1 MKKTLLLIVITIFSA
16 AISSSITQAQTIIGG
31 TEDQVSS
38 PTEGLINST
47 FVDEPTMKGD
57 LLQMLANFLTYV
69 KNDYQDAS
77 ANNSAGEACGYFKG
91 ENTAGSNEQ
100 GVRPNADLS
109 MICAFLYKYGKD
121 KVTLPT
127 GVTWD
132 DVNKMARK
140 SLIFAYSTH
149 KANKLKACSAG
160 DYWGST
166 SSADYVWES
175 SLWSMSVAYSAYFQY
190 DSLTTAQKQYV
201 YNLVKAESNYELT
214 RNIPTGYAGDTK
226 SEENGWET
234 NILACALGLYPN
246 DALASQWYDRLR
258 SFAINCYSHINDA
271 TDASV
276 IDPDYNNKTVK
287 DLYLGKN
294 LYDDY
299 TLQNHNYFH
308 TSYQNVVMQE
318 LGESFLALKMFQ
330 TGINGT
336 EIWKTNALMHNNQ
349 NVMDKVL
356 NKLALADGELAMPNG
371 NDWSLFLYDQIAS
384 YSTMA
389 CFLKDPNALMLE
401 NLAYKNIKARQTTTT
416 DGSWLLRADVG
427 ARRMGVDAHRVMMTW
442 LMHEMASTA
451 SVTPTEW
458 SDFRANNDKAEVF
471 KTQNLVRANTKD
483 RFTCFSWSTG
493 ISSYTGYFTQNCPDK
508 NKIVVPYKANNTGN
522 ILGWYTVSGKA
533 TNATPVTSGIYDLK
547 GNSYTMNGVINTN
560 DASLTNNFAIYST
573 PGNAL
578 IYLDYV
584 KANSAVTITAAKGG
598 LLAISTDNFT
608 KLQRTIYHSNGR
620 YQTNGS
626 STVTFATSWANID
639 NQIGIVTPGT
649 TSMAF
654 GDRAVTNSIYT
665 SNFYPL
671 YSAASRAVASG
682 AVVDR
687 RQMIYYSGVS
697 AIKTQEF
704 ADNAVSLR
712 DSLPS
717 GWNGVIAID
726 PDSIRYMLV
735 SNFVGATTADMKAMS
750 FAEGAPVFSV
760 PTDISGGK
768 SIAHFSLAASHSVG
782 NALRVFVTSG
792 SITAQQGTDSISTY
806 LTNSSTSAKAIGLMI
821 ITANGKIT
829 GNINVPANSRIL
841 VTVNNGQLVPTDAP
855 LPKEPTNDITIL
867 VLKNAGFDV
876 APVTYNVAGAL
887 NSSAVNLW
895 AGLGYTSAYAYNLAN
910 WTNRSVVVS
919 NSTFTATFA
928 YGSSAKLNAIS
939 IPATDKNGISSGAC
953 LGVSSGWGTG
963 NAVQFTQKV
972 LIPAGKYILNYD
984 AYNANTNAT
993 TVINNLT
1000 GFRNGTTTLF
1010 DATTN
1015 FTASVWTTPA
1025 VSATFT
1031 STYQGEVSVG
1041 ASCSSGSSNAGPK
1054 LLYDNIRILTD
1065 QSIESAESFY
1075 WNAAKDSAQAAMNR
1089 FPSVTSGDLYNN
1101 LQTALLQ
1108 TYSSIDECATAVQ
1121 TLQDATA
1128 RFLAGAVVSSG
1139 VSSENDFGI
1148 RVYPNPASNNLMISG
1163 VNGKAKVKII
1173 NSEGR
1178 TLYNAASTQKNIVLN
1193 GYSSGLY
1200 IVIISEDSSETI
1212 KKIIVKN

>member
-1 MKKTLLLIVITIFSA
+1 MRKLKLLFIMTCIG
-16 AISSSITQAQTIIGG
+16 ISTQAQTIVGG
-31 TEDQVSS
+31 TEDAVSS
-38 PTEGLINST
+38 PTEGVITSG
-47 FVDEPTMKGD
+47 FVNESTMKGD
-57 LLQMLANFLTYV
+57 LLQMLASFMTYV
-69 KNDYQDAS
+69 KNDYQDA
-77 ANNSAGEACGYFKG
+77 AATNSAGEACGYFKG
-91 ENTAGSNEQ
+91 ENSAGSNEQ

-132 DVNKMARK
+132 DVNNMARK

-149 KANKLKACSAG
+149 KTNKLKTCAAG

-166 SSADYVWES
+166 SSTDYVWES

-190 DSLTTAQKQYV
+190 DQLTAAQKQYV
-201 YNLVKAESNYELT
+201 YNLVKSESNYELT
-214 RNIPTGYAGDTK
+214 RTIPTGYSGDTK
-226 SEENGWET
+226 AEENGWET
-234 NILACALGLYPN
+234 NILSCALGLYPN

-258 SFAINCYSHINDA
+258 AFAINCYSQLNDA

-276 IDPDYNNKTVK
+276 VDPAYNTKTVK

-330 TGINGT
+330 NGINGS
-336 EIWKTNALMHNNQ
+336 EVWKTNALMHNNQ

-401 NLAYKNIKARQTTTT
+401 NLAYKNIKARQSTTT

-427 ARRMGVDAHRVMMTW
+427 ARRMGVQAHRVMMTW

-451 SVTPTEW
+451 TVTPTNW
-458 SDFRANNDKAEVF
+458 SDFRQSHDQAEVF
-471 KTQNLVRANTKD
+471 TTQNIVRANTND

-493 ISSYTGYFTQNCPDK
+493 ISSYTGYFTQNSPDK

-522 ILGWYTVSGKA
+522 ILGWYTVSGKT
-533 TNATPVTSGIYDLK
+533 TNAAPVTSGIYNLQ

-560 DASLTNNFAIYST
+560 DASLTNNFALYST

-584 KANSAVTITAAKGG
+584 KANSAVTITGARGG
-598 LLAISTDNFT
+598 LLAVSTDDFT
-608 KLQRTIYHSNGR
+608 KLKRTIYHQNGR
-620 YQTNGS
+620 YQTDGS
-626 STVTFATSWANID
+626 STLTLATSWANID
-639 NQIGIVTPGT
+639 NQIGIVTPGNS
-649 TSMAF
+649 SMAF
-654 GDRAVTNSIYT
+654 GDRAANNSIYT

-671 YSAASRAVASG
+671 YSAASRTVNSG
-682 AVVDR
+682 DVVDR
-687 RQMIYYSGVS
+687 RQMIYYSGVT
-697 AIKTQEF
+697 ADKTKEF
-704 ADNAVSLR
+704 AGNAISLR
-712 DSLPS
+712 DSLPT
-717 GWNGVIAID
+717 GWNGVIATD

-760 PTDISGGK
+760 PTEISAGK
-768 SIAHFSLAASHSVG
+768 SIAHFTLTASHSVG

-792 SITAQQGTDSISTY
+792 NITAQQATDSTSTY
-806 LTNSSTSAKAIGLMI
+806 LTNNTGAVKTIGLMI

-829 GNINVPANSRIL
+829 GNMDVPANSRVL
-841 VTVNNGQLVPTDAP
+841 VTIKNGSLVAADAP

-867 VLKNAGFDV
+867 ALKNAGFDS
-876 APVTYNVAGAL
+876 APVTYNVAGTL
-887 NSSAVNLW
+887 NTSAVNLW
-895 AGLGYTSAYAYNLAN
+895 AGLGYTSAYAYNVTD

-928 YGSSAKLNAIS
+928 YGSSAKLNNIS
-939 IPATDKNGISSGAC
+939 IPSTDKNGINTGAC
-953 LGVSSGWGTG
+953 LGASSGWGTG

-972 LIPAGKYILNYD
+972 LLPSGNYKLNYD
-984 AYNANTNAT
+984 VYNGNTSAT
-993 TVINNLT
+993 TLISNLT
-1000 GFRNGTTTLF
+1000 GFRNGATTWY

-1015 FTASVWTTPA
+1015 FTASVWTT
-1025 VSATFT
+1025 SAASALFT
-1031 STYQGEVSVG
+1031 SPFRGEVSVG
-1041 ASCSSGSSNAGPK
+1041 ASCSNAGSGAGPK
-1054 LLYDNIRILTD
+1054 ILIDNIRILTD
-1065 QSIESAESFY
+1065 QSVESAESFY
-1075 WNAAKDSAQAAMNR
+1075 WNMAKDSAQAALNR
-1089 FPSVTSGDLYNN
+1089 YPLVTSGTLYDN
-1101 LQTALLQ
+1101 LQTALQQ
-1108 TYSSIDECATAVQ
+1108 TYSTITECATAIQ
-1121 TLQDATA
+1121 TLQDATVK
-1128 RFLAGAVVSSG
+1128 FLAGAIASDVKQVSKDEDDNTPRNIYTIDGQLLTSKKYTKA
-1139 VSSENDFGI
+1139 EALK
-1148 RVYPNPASNNLMISG
+1148 YLK
-1163 VNGKAKVKII
+1163 NGMYII
-1173 NSEGR
+1173 GNE
-1178 TLYNAASTQKNIVLN
+1178 K
-1193 GYSSGLY
+1193 
-1200 IVIISEDSSETI
+1200 VIIRS
-1212 KKIIVKN
+1212 K